1 MIIEDLLENIY
12 FFAVL
17 NFFTIKMNEGSFK
30 TSKEEKQLI
39 QQIKKAA
46 VLGSGVMGSGIAAHL
61 ANIGIPT
68 LLLDIVPRELTEQE
82 KNKGLTLE
90 DKVVRN
96 RISATAIQKLLKQ
109 KPAPLTSK
117 KNIALIEAGNFED
130 DMEKLKDVD
139 WIIEVVVENLDIK
152 KQIFERVDAN
162 RKPGSIVSSNTSGI
176 SVEAMIEGRSD
187 DFKKHFLGTHFF
199 NPPRYL
205 KLLEIIPTKETAPE
219 VLSFMKKFG
228 EDVLGKGVVEAKDT
242 PNFIAN
248 RIGTY
253 GLLVT
258 VREMIKGGY
267 SVGEV
272 DSVTGP
278 LIGRPKSATFRTLDV
293 VGLDTFA
300 HVARNVYEKVEGAE
314 KEVFEV
320 PAFMNKMIENGWLGS
335 KSGQGFFLKQ
345 GKEILEINPETL
357 EYGPRKKLSAPSIEL
372 ANQAKGTANKLKTL
386 VFANDRAG
394 QLLWSIFA
402 PVFVY
407 SAELVG
413 VIADD
418 IVAIDRAMKW
428 GFGWSQGPFESWDAL
443 GVEKVVS
450 RMEAEGLAV
459 PAWVKEMLEKGIASF
474 YKEDENGDVYFYHN
488 GEYKLIEENPKV
500 INLAKIKKQKG
511 VIKKNSGASLI
522 DIGDGVA
529 LLEFHSKSNAIG
541 PDILQMINFAIDEV
555 EKNYKGLVIGNQGK
569 NFCVGANLA
578 MILMEAQDDNIFDLD
593 LVVRQFQQASMK
605 IKYSSKPVVVAPFGM
620 TLGGGAEVCLPAAHI
635 QASSE
640 TYMGL
645 VEVGVGL
652 IPGGGGNKE
661 LYIKHLNSLPN
672 GVEVDL
678 QNIANKVFESIAMAK
693 VSTSAEE
700 ARENNFLSKADGIS
714 FNSDHLIYD
723 AKQAVLALYEKG
735 YRPPVR
741 RKIPVVGETGYATL
755 LLAAQSM
762 YYSGYISEHDLKIA
776 KKLAYVIAGGKVP
789 YGTEVDEQYL
799 LDLEREAFLS
809 LVAEPKTQ
817 QRMQH
822 MLLKGKPL
830 RN

>member
-1 MIIEDLLENIY
+1 M
-12 FFAVL
+12 
-17 NFFTIKMNEGSFK
+17 
-30 TSKEEKQLI
+30 

-68 LLLDIVPRELTEQE
+68 LLLDIAPRELTDAE
-82 KNKGLTLE
+82 KAKGLTLE
-90 DKVVRN
+90 NKEVRN
-96 RISATAIQKLLKQ
+96 RISEANRQKLLKQ

-130 DMEKLKDVD
+130 DMERLKDVD
-139 WIIEVVVENLDIK
+139 WIIEVVVENLSIK
-152 KQIFERVDAN
+152 KQVFEKVDQH

-176 SVEAMIEGRSD
+176 SVEAMSEGRSE
-187 DFKKHFLGTHFF
+187 DFQKHFLGTHFF

-205 KLLEIIPTKETAPE
+205 KLLEVIPTKNTSSE
-219 VLSFMKKFG
+219 VLSFMKQFG

-258 VREMIKGGY
+258 VQEMLKGGY

-272 DSVTGP
+272 DSITGP

-293 VGLDTFA
+293 VGLDTFI
-300 HVARNVYEKVEGAE
+300 HVANNVYDQVGGKE

-320 PAFMNKMIENGWLGS
+320 PDFMKVMQEKGWLGS
-335 KSGQGFFLKQ
+335 KTGQGFFLKK
-345 GKEILEINPETL
+345 GKEILELNPETL
-357 EYGPRKKLSAPSIEL
+357 EYGPRQKLKTAATEL
-372 ANQAKGTANKLKTL
+372 AIQEKGTAGKLKAL
-386 VFANDRAG
+386 VYSDDRSG
-394 QLLWSIFA
+394 QLLWNILSPA
-402 PVFVY
+402 LLY
-407 SAELVG
+407 SAQLHGE
-413 VIADD
+413 IADD
-418 IVAIDRAMKW
+418 VTAIDRAMKW
-428 GFGWSQGPFESWDAL
+428 GFGWELGPFETWDAI
-443 GVEKVVS
+443 GVEKSV
-450 RMEAEGLAV
+450 RKMEEAGEEV
-459 PAWVKEMLEKGIASF
+459 PAWVKEMLEKGINSF
-474 YKEDENGDVYFYHN
+474 YKEEEGQKYFYHN
-488 GEYKLIEENPKV
+488 GEYRLIEENPKV
-500 INLAKIKKQKG
+500 INLKQLKKQKG
-511 VIKKNSGASLI
+511 VIKKNTGASLV

-529 LLEFHSKSNAIG
+529 LLEFHSQSNAIG
-541 PDILQMINFAIDEV
+541 LDIIQMINFAVDEV

-569 NFCVGANLA
+569 NFCVGANLG
-578 MILMEAQDDNIFDLD
+578 MILMEAQDDNIYELD
-593 LVVRQFQQASMK
+593 MVVRHFQNAMMK
-605 IKYSSKPVVVAPFGM
+605 IKYSAKPVVAAPFGM
-620 TLGGGAEVCLPAAHI
+620 TLGGGTEVCLPAAHI

-652 IPGGGGNKE
+652 IPGGSGNKE
-661 LYIKHLNSLPN
+661 LYLKHLENMPN
-672 GVEVDL
+672 GVEFDL
-678 QNIANKVFESIAMAK
+678 QKVANKVFESIAMAK
-693 VSTSAEE
+693 VSTSGEE
-700 ARENNFLSKADGIS
+700 ARDNNFLNLADGIS
-714 FNSDHLIYD
+714 VNGDHLLYD
-723 AKQAVLALYEKG
+723 AKQAVLALHEKG
-735 YRPPVR
+735 YKPPVR
-741 RKIPVVGETGYATL
+741 KKVPVVGETGFATL
-755 LLAAQSM
+755 LLGAQAM
-762 YYSGYISEHDLKIA
+762 LYSGYISEHDLKIA

-809 LVAEPKTQ
+809 LVAEPKSQ

>member
-1 MIIEDLLENIY
+1 MI
-12 FFAVL
+12 
-17 NFFTIKMNEGSFK
+17 
-30 TSKEEKQLI
+30 QL
-39 QQIKKAA
+39 IKKAA

-68 LLLDIVPRELTEQE
+68 LLLDIVPSELTKEE
-82 KNKGLTLE
+82 AAKGLTLA
-90 DKVVRN
+90 DRAVRN
-96 RISATAIQKLLKQ
+96 RISTQNIQKLLKQ

-117 KNIALIEAGNFED
+117 KNLALLEAGNLED
-130 DMEKLKDVD
+130 DLVKLKDVD
-139 WIIEVVVENLDIK
+139 WVIEVVVENLNVK
-152 KQIFERVDAN
+152 KQVFEKVDQY

-176 SVEAMIEGRSD
+176 SVEAMVEGRSD
-187 DFKKHFLGTHFF
+187 DFKEHFLGTHFF

-205 KLLEIIPTKETAPE
+205 KLLEVIPTKYTSSE
-219 VLSFMKKFG
+219 VLSFIKTFG

-258 VREMIKGGY
+258 LREMLKAGL

-272 DSVTGP
+272 DSITGP

-293 VGLDTFA
+293 VGLDTFY
-300 HVARNVYEKVEGAE
+300 HVAGNVYEQVDGKE

-320 PAFMNKMIENGWLGS
+320 PAFLKTMVEKGWLGS
-335 KSGQGFFLKQ
+335 KSGQGFFFKK
-345 GKEILEINPETL
+345 GKEIFELDPNTL
-357 EYGPRKKLSAPSIEL
+357 EYGPQKKLTTPAIEL
-372 ANQAKGTANKLKTL
+372 SKQEKGTANKMKAL
-386 VFANDRAG
+386 VYTNDKAG
-394 QLLWSIFA
+394 QFLWNTFTASL
-402 PVFVY
+402 VY
-407 SAELVG
+407 SAELLS

-428 GFGWSQGPFESWDAL
+428 GFGWELGPFETWDAIGL
-443 GVEKVVS
+443 EKSVQKMKEEGVE
-450 RMEAEGLAV
+450 V
-459 PAWVKEMLEKGIASF
+459 PAWVTEMLEKGHQSF
-474 YKEDENGDVYFYHN
+474 YLEENGEQFYYHN
-488 GEYKLIEENPKV
+488 GQYRLVETNPKV
-500 INLAKIKKQKG
+500 IDLKKIKQQKG

-529 LLEFHSKSNAIG
+529 ILEFHSPNNAIG
-541 PDILQMINFAIDEV
+541 LDIVQMLNYAVDEV

-578 MILMEAQDDNIFDLD
+578 MMLMEVQDDNIYELD
-593 LVVRQFQQASMK
+593 LIVRHLHSALLK
-605 IKYSSKPVVVAPFGM
+605 VKYSSKPVVAAPFGM
-620 TLGGGAEVCLPAAHI
+620 TLGGGAEVCLPAAQI

-652 IPGGGGNKE
+652 LPGGGGNKE
-661 LYIKHLNSLPN
+661 LYMKHLENLPN
-672 GVEVDL
+672 GVPFDL
-678 QNIANKVFESIAMAK
+678 QNVANKVFETIAMAK

-700 ARENNFLSKADGIS
+700 ARENNFLRSSDGIS
-714 FNSDHLIYD
+714 NNRDHLIYD
-723 AKQAVLALYEKG
+723 AKQAVLSLHEKG
-735 YRPPVR
+735 YKPRVR
-741 RKIPVVGETGYATL
+741 RKVPVVGETGYATL
-755 LLAAQSM
+755 LLGAEAM
-762 YYSGYISEHDLKIA
+762 RLSGYISEHDLKIA
-776 KKLAYVIAGGKVP
+776 KKLAYVLAGGRVP
-789 YGTEVDEQYL
+789 FGTEVDEQYL

-809 LVAEPKTQ
+809 LIAEPKSQ